1 MAYQKDISAILG
13 LSISTVSK
21 ALKGYPDVS
30 EETRRKV
37 LQTAEEIDYKC
48 RGSGEKGS
56 GLNMAP
62 RKAGA
67 IGILLPG
74 CGSVVKNS
82 LFYRRLICGIIEEA
96 AERNADAVVMD
107 SDTERGSMSC
117 IGKIA
122 ARKLDGVCLLLSRR
136 DIYDGRFAE
145 LFESQIPMV
154 SVEQKVAGLISVCS
168 GKRENTRV
176 LLNYLR
182 NRGHRYLAYLGDL
195 SRDSERNAVI
205 LREEAE
211 KLDMSC
217 LKDIFVGRGAKERP
231 DAADA
236 CGGAAKEDARGS
248 AAKTAGRE
256 TEKVTC
262 LIARTQQEAEEKTRE
277 LQKAGIRVPQSVSV
291 AVLEAGESNCAGR
304 FSGIDRCP
312 ERIGRTAAA
321 KLMEIIEHPE
331 RDTGESVVLTGEIAE
346 CGTVLDLREIN
357 TRKSLVI

>member
-56 GLNMAP
+56 SLNMAP

-145 LFESQIPMV
+145 LFETTGV
-154 SVEQKVAGLISVCS
+154 SSFATFSSRALISSFFIFTAQKVKSICLQYSSISSVLYTTIFLTYS
-168 GKRENTRV
+168 GIGRSIFQRPATASSYV
-176 LLNYLR
+176 LP
-182 NRGHRYLAYLGDL
+182 AELGDAQ
-195 SRDSERNAVI
+195 RA
-205 LREEAE
+205 
-211 KLDMSC
+211 
-217 LKDIFVGRGAKERP
+217 
-231 DAADA
+231 
-236 CGGAAKEDARGS
+236 
-248 AAKTAGRE
+248 TH
-256 TEKVTC
+256 
-262 LIARTQQEAEEKTRE
+262 
-277 LQKAGIRVPQSVSV
+277 
-291 AVLEAGESNCAGR
+291 SNQG
-304 FSGIDRCP
+304 
-312 ERIGRTAAA
+312 
-321 KLMEIIEHPE
+321 
-331 RDTGESVVLTGEIAE
+331 
-346 CGTVLDLREIN
+346 
-357 TRKSLVI
+357 

>member
-21 ALKGYPDVS
+21 ALKGYSDVS

-56 GLNMAP
+56 GLNMAS

-136 DIYDGRFAE
+136 DIYDGRLAE

-168 GKRENTRV
+168 GKRENTRI

-217 LKDIFVGRGAKERP
+217 LEDIFVGRGAKEQP

-236 CGGAAKEDARGS
+236 CGS

-262 LIARTQQEAEEKTRE
+262 LIARTQQEAEDKARE
-277 LQKAGIRVPQSVSV
+277 LQKAGIRVPQSVSM

-304 FSGIDRCP
+304 FSGVDRCP

-331 RDTGESVVLTGEIAE
+331 RDTGESIVLTGEIAE
-346 CGTVLDLREIN
+346 CGTVLDLSEIN

>member
-21 ALKGYPDVS
+21 ALKGYSDVS

-56 GLNMAP
+56 GLNMAS

-136 DIYDGRFAE
+136 DIYDA
-145 LFESQIPMV
+145 Q
-154 SVEQKVAGLISVCS
+154 
-168 GKRENTRV
+168 
-176 LLNYLR
+176 
-182 NRGHRYLAYLGDL
+182 
-195 SRDSERNAVI
+195 
-205 LREEAE
+205 
-211 KLDMSC
+211 
-217 LKDIFVGRGAKERP
+217 
-231 DAADA
+231 
-236 CGGAAKEDARGS
+236 
-248 AAKTAGRE
+248 KTAEHTDYCLFFNRVFPGGCIGGR
-256 TEKVTC
+256 
-262 LIARTQQEAEEKTRE
+262 RW
-277 LQKAGIRVPQSVSV
+277 G
-291 AVLEAGESNCAGR
+291 CAQ
-304 FSGIDRCP
+304 
-312 ERIGRTAAA
+312 
-321 KLMEIIEHPE
+321 L
-331 RDTGESVVLTGEIAE
+331 
-346 CGTVLDLREIN
+346 
-357 TRKSLVI
+357 

>member
-21 ALKGYPDVS
+21 ALKGYSDVS

-56 GLNMAP
+56 GLNMAS

-67 IGILLPG
+67 IGILFPR

-168 GKRENTRV
+168 GKRENTRI

-217 LKDIFVGRGAKERP
+217 LEDIFVGRGAKERP

-236 CGGAAKEDARGS
+236 CGS

-277 LQKAGIRVPQSVSV
+277 LQKAGIRVPQSVSM

-304 FSGIDRCP
+304 FSGVDRCP

-331 RDTGESVVLTGEIAE
+331 RDTGESIVLTGEIAE
-346 CGTVLDLREIN
+346 CGTVLDLSEIN